1 MRREG
6 GQSHDLDEFD
16 REMSASN
23 ENLIETAEPGMGAG
37 RHGDSTD
44 PAVARKNQVLLSI
57 ALGSFLLFAIAEMIA
72 AVAGNSLSLMGDAAT
87 MLVDSATYGLN
98 LCSERG
104 KTGAS
109 KLKIAWLELVS
120 PAFSVTA
127 LIATTVYITMEAID
141 ELSPDDCNMT
151 TTATASSSATT
162 GIFNAAQA
170 SVTTTMLTTTY
181 AASTGCDDESANIA
195 IMWAFSTIN
204 LVIDIVNIVL
214 FGCERRKRMRQGGG
228 DSEDNLNMMSA
239 LMHIVI
245 DTLRSLSVMVA
256 ALMSSAFDVDP
267 DTSDAYAAIVCSL
280 LTLFSTVP
288 LIRKLAGKAQ
298 LIMELRRGPLSK
310 DHVILV
316 EGVRKEDAEA

>member
-1 MRREG
+1 
-6 GQSHDLDEFD
+6 
-16 REMSASN
+16 
-23 ENLIETAEPGMGAG
+23 
-37 RHGDSTD
+37 
-44 PAVARKNQVLLSI
+44 
-57 ALGSFLLFAIAEMIA
+57 
-72 AVAGNSLSLMGDAAT
+72 
-87 MLVDSATYGLN
+87 
-98 LCSERG
+98 
-104 KTGAS
+104 
-109 KLKIAWLELVS
+109 LKIAWLELLS